1 MARIV
6 LSLGSNIEPREE
18 HLKKAIAE
26 IADWSESAL
35 KVSNMYSTEPVGFRS
50 EKDFLNLAV
59 LFETSCSP
67 AELLAKIH
75 AVESKMGRIRT
86 PGRVEDRI
94 IDMDILF
101 YDDLVLNTDE
111 LSIPH
116 PRLHERSFVLTPLL
130 DIVPDLVHPILHKTI
145 WELYDECKDLSEV
158 RIVE

>member
-101 YDDLVLNTDE
+101 YDDLILNTDE

-158 RIVE
+158 SIVE

>member
-101 YDDLVLNTDE
+101 YDDLILNTDE

>member
-130 DIVPDLVHPILHKTI
+130 DIVPDLVHPILNKTI

-158 RIVE
+158 SIVE

>member
-130 DIVPDLVHPILHKTI
+130 DIVPDLVHPILNKTI

>member
-116 PRLHERSFVLTPLL
+116 PRLHERSFLLTPWL
-130 DIVPDLVHPILHKTI
+130 DIVPDLVHPILNKTI

-158 RIVE
+158 SIVE

>member
-6 LSLGSNIEPREE
+6 LSLGSNIEPREKL
-18 HLKKAIAE
+18 LKKAIAE

-101 YDDLVLNTDE
+101 YDDLILNTDE

>member
-6 LSLGSNIEPREE
+6 LSLGSNIEPREK

-50 EKDFLNLAV
+50 EKEFLNLAV

-101 YDDLVLNTDE
+101 YDDLILNTDE

>member
-35 KVSNMYSTEPVGFRS
+35 KVSNMYTTEPVGFRS

-101 YDDLVLNTDE
+101 YDDLILNTDE